1 MNSKSSYIIVISTI
15 TLLACNGGS
24 GNQNSIPT
32 PAPAP
37 MPSPAP
43 SPTPNP
49 VPTPTPVPTPS
60 PSPNPSPTPP
70 SPSTNTYSY
79 IISSNGRAT
88 TTKMNPDGS
97 FTNKY
102 SWSTF
107 FHLPTAITFNNGYAY
122 VVNSANSGSLLIN
135 SVSRCNTN
143 GLNHTLAECET
154 VANGFSLPRG
164 LAFTKDYNYAYVT
177 NINNSY
183 TTLNSGYISK
193 CKVNKLTE
201 SFEECSITATG
212 FNFPWNITTV
222 ENNAYISSPYTRSSY
237 IDTGSISKCQINT
250 NGDLS
255 QCINILNNL
264 NQSSGISIYNNYL
277 YYTSIVNNSTGEG
290 KITSCQ
296 ILGDGSLGSCKTAA
310 SNLYAPIN
318 IAFNNSYAYIITTKS
333 NLYPSIYICDVN
345 IDQTLSNCSGFSSS
359 DQYQAIAFKK
369 ISG

>member
-37 MPSPAP
+37 

-49 VPTPTPVPTPS
+49 VPTPSPTPS
-60 PSPNPSPTPP
+60 PSPNPSPSPTPLPP
-70 SPSTNTYSY
+70 SINTYAY
-79 IISSNGRAT
+79 IVSSNGRAT
-88 TTKMNPDGS
+88 TIKINPDGS
-97 FTNKY
+97 FTNEY
-102 SWSTF
+102 NWSTF
-107 FHLPTAITFNNGYAY
+107 FDLPTAITFNNGYAY

-154 VANGFSLPRG
+154 VANGFSWPRG
-164 LAFTKDYNYAYVT
+164 LAFTKDYNYAYIT
-177 NINNSY
+177 NTNNSY
-183 TTLNSGYISK
+183 TALNSGYISK

-201 SFEECSITATG
+201 SFEECSTTATG

-222 ENNAYISSPYTRSSY
+222 ENNAYISSPYTRSSNTN
-237 IDTGSISKCQINT
+237 TGSISKCQISTDGNLTQCT
-250 NGDLS
+250 NLLS
-255 QCINILNNL
+255 NL
-264 NQSSGISIYNNYL
+264 NQSSGIAVYYGYL

-290 KITSCQ
+290 KITSYQ
-296 ILGDGSLGSCKTAA
+296 ILGDGSLNTCKTAVG
-310 SNLYAPIN
+310 NLYAPIN
-318 IAFNNSYAYIITTKS
+318 IAFNNNHAYIITNKN

-345 IDQTLSNCSGFSSS
+345 IDQTLSNCSGFPSS
-359 DQYQAIAFKK
+359 DQYQAIAFKE
-369 ISG
+369 IIGS